1 MGMLKKFDVSQVK
14 LNMFFSAPV
23 FFDDGKNMFLAAGKA
38 MKAYHLA
45 AIKRWKIPF
54 LLTSGHA
61 IEQGEGSNIERMAGF
76 DAKRMAAE
84 RRADETEEDAFLE
97 EL

>member
-1 MGMLKKFDVSQVK
+1 LHMY
-14 LNMFFSAPV
+14 FSAPV
-23 FFDDGKNMFLAAGKA
+23 LFDDGKNMFLAAGKA

-76 DAKRMAAE
+76 DAKRMAEAN
-84 RRADETEEDAFLE
+84 DDDAAALE